1 MDAFEQLVTANTP
14 AVYRLARA
22 FAGDAGAEDLAQ
34 EAFLAAWRALPTL
47 REPDRFGPW
56 LYRIALNRCRS
67 SVRGSGKVR
76 VIQMSPSWTE
86 PTAPGDFR
94 SAVEARAVVGPAFAR
109 LGDDAR
115 ALIALHYAAG
125 RSISECAEVLG
136 IPEGTVKSRLSAA
149 LTSLRAEIGRVEP

>member
-22 FAGDAGAEDLAQ
+22 FAGDTGAEDLVQ

-47 REPDRFGPW
+47 RDPDRFGPW
-56 LYRIALNRCRS
+56 LYRIALNRCRQ
-67 SVRGSGKVR
+67 SVRGGGRVR
-76 VIQMSPSWTE
+76 EIPMGPTFVE
-86 PTAPGDFR
+86 PAAGGDFR

-136 IPEGTVKSRLSAA
+136 IPEGTVKSRLNAA
-149 LTSLRAEIGRVEP
+149 LASLRTEIRRIEP